1 MEAVQDYKFSFL
13 SDVHFVVRFSILG
26 GIIEQ
31 KTIIRYLY
39 TMVNKKFVHLV
50 HSN

>member
-31 KTIIRYLY
+31 KNNHQVFIYHG
-39 TMVNKKFVHLV
+39 K
-50 HSN
+50 